1 MDIRKR
7 KLKGVAL
14 TVLIIVCL
22 VMASAMTFFAID
34 NTANA
39 FQNNDYTALTANDNK
54 TTEMLLDGY
63 EKDTTGRGKVFNG
76 EIFWKLIEK
85 VSGGA
90 VKNKTQLDSWS
101 IQEGQEKTSA
111 DFRTYNGADVVVII
125 DGIPWTATYLSQNE
139 DGDPILTLWQADAM
153 SINYYDVST
162 NSMAKGVN
170 VAFNPTNSVDSI
182 ADYPANSYGTS
193 AMATAVLNNGGA
205 FARSNTDASEII
217 QQQAGSTYAKFTM
230 PGATGSLT
238 SFIDVPSN
246 VPYQKDST
254 KESSKTQSYHSTY
267 KYDTNNECLGEPIA
281 GNMYYRSASNKT
293 AYTYYGHGTVN
304 QTGYLAW
311 GDDRLWLPSFAE
323 VGHGVDS
330 GATSG
335 LWKTTV
341 KQRTISE
348 NISGTLVGY
357 CWLRS
362 TNSSNYSYSYA
373 LGKDGSFMDANNVT
387 TAFSVRPAFHL
398 NLKSAADRAGSL
410 GLAEPTDIND
420 VEYNGEEW
428 NSLKNIS
435 DGKKT
440 WYDSSK
446 MTVTFPAGVKDV
458 GTYQVKVT
466 ITTEDD
472 VFLGNPDPSKGNGDE
487 SDKVRYFNFTI
498 TKKRIGVTVAL
509 DTSELPVVSLANSS
523 DVYTG
528 DTVANGRAPNL
539 GFLYSGGKLSEP
551 TTELPTAV
559 DTYTATAT
567 ILNANTCKNYEI
579 IASSSN
585 SITFSV
591 KKANVTSPAISGQ
604 YSKGYAGDFIEF
616 TLTGGNNSAISFELP
631 EGMSW
636 KDNDRNTN
644 TLIAKNAKKY
654 TVIATLADN
663 GVSTQWADGSTDPV
677 PLEYEIT
684 KKPLSITITS
694 SAGWEWNVGETPT
707 ITIDEDSFAD
717 DSTDLY
723 IYYIDSK
730 NPSVKHDGINNN
742 KVINGNTRTI
752 TMPGDIPQGSYTIGV
767 ELYGSNNDNDNYSL
781 DVPKTAMFTIKGSAV
796 TIDASKIVWL
806 YNTTVIDDTN
816 NVKLVYTG
824 NAYQFSVDA
833 SVLRDNGAKV
843 DITKGVNG
851 YSGDVN
857 VTNAKST
864 YSVTVYVT
872 NYDNTYESH
881 NSQYTLNYS
890 IDKAKYDLSGL
901 SWPTSNTTEY
911 NRNAQSMELI
921 GSMAQGLT
929 VTYSGNGK
937 VNVGGYK
944 TTATFRVSDTDNY
957 YVPTNGA
964 PDTYDGDFEFTFDWS
979 ITQATLDASGKWKD
993 DNGNSDVYTL
1003 PTLRSIGDLDL
1014 DSMVNYTYYDEE
1026 GNIVTSLPSQTTSE
1040 MQFRVVATLKDNYAV
1055 NYKFKEGTNE
1065 YTFYIGKDKYP
1076 VTLILKWEGMN
1087 IDDAHLPYTGNAIT
1101 PTIDITQGNV
1111 TASNV
1116 QIIYYKDSSSTPL
1129 EGNPTVVGRYRVAVS
1144 LDYESS
1150 DLYYLT
1156 SDSLEFE
1163 FEIIKADFDISSL
1176 VWTYTHTDKDG
1187 NVVNATYDAAQGKW
1201 LDAEG
1206 HEISPM
1212 TYDTTAHTLTLEGK
1226 DDINGLTVAL
1236 SGNEQTDAGSHNA
1249 QLTFTYDTENYNA
1262 PNFDTSLS
1270 WSIAKARIDAS
1281 NIVWGY
1287 TVGVSQEEIAY
1298 TENLPYTRI
1307 EGGEVKYTVK
1317 LINVPEE
1324 LKAFIKYTGT
1334 VDGTTE
1340 VGSYSTT
1347 YRIDNFDVNNYESLV
1362 MPSGLLNTLYWE
1374 VEPKKLDKPVFD
1386 NSWSAFDGN
1395 VHDFVEMFG
1404 VTEGDW
1410 KQYIKITISK
1420 DGVSYAGVSGV
1431 DYDHLTDKEY
1441 KAIKA
1446 GDYVISFDLIEPT
1459 SNSGK
1464 ENVKWLEW
1472 PDYEYTIQIKKY
1484 EIEVN
1489 EWQGSNTNA
1498 EVELENWVKP
1508 FVEYK
1513 YKDSE
1518 GKEVTIG
1525 TMQPGV
1531 AYLKELCAKA
1541 GYVDDILIYGKN
1553 TISVVRP
1560 GSGPIKLSKPTF
1572 DEEKTVTYD
1581 GNAHTVEEF
1590 LKKPADKGVVF
1601 SVSEMINAGEY
1612 IVSIS
1617 LDGDT
1622 YVWEDGSNESYT
1634 YTVKIAK
1641 ATVSQ
1646 NTLVWNTDANGLP
1659 TLTVRGHSDIE
1670 FTYAYYDAD
1679 GFELTLAE
1687 IKDGMEYAKVVAKI
1701 VGGNYDIIDVNKDVV
1716 EEITYDPTLQG
1727 GKDPN
1732 EDDGKKDGLVDF
1744 GKVGEV
1750 LKEFWQVIVSVVSIV
1765 FIIIFVAKGIGYANQ
1780 KKQAKKTA
1788 KDKYT
1793 TQYYAGATGL
1803 FGLAM
1808 TSWTVIACVLMGAAV
1823 LSLIFM
1829 LLEKSGYKKAERE
1842 LETAKEEYAANK
1854 AEIENKQRN
1863 DQMQMMLMGALG
1875 GNNGQ
1880 GGYIQQGVSAD
1891 EMRYMINDAMT
1902 NMLPQP
1908 TANNNDE
1915 MFRELKDSIR
1925 DMQLQMNA
1933 QTQSEQTNRNDEL
1946 VQKLMEQNAQNE
1958 ERMRQMNAQNEER
1971 IRQLAEQNE
1980 KTMEKLMDKFAEQSK
1995 ENSVEDKI
2003 EKMFEKFAKQQA
2015 VERQAER
2022 EVAAANVND
2031 EVIEKLVSKLQ
2042 PATNNDTIL
2051 KVVEKTERN
2060 DELIKQLLK
2069 NQEMLME
2076 KIIELSNRK
2085 PEEKIVEKEV
2095 RVEVPVEKIVEKEVV
2110 KEVKVEVPVI
2120 KEVPIEV
2127 EKVVEKIV
2135 EKEVPVSMPIEKP
2148 AKATKVP
2155 APRLTLDEAYAKLS
2169 SNQKKIFDTLRAYAL
2184 TKDKCKEKK
2193 SNYFIVLG
2201 QSTVN
2206 PLVKLTIKKNKT
2218 VALFKMEDEYMKDI
2232 RKNATSDGTKVK
2244 VKETELIVGDNQALA
2259 TAKEMIDLR
2268 EDQIERYGE
2277 YLKEQR
2283 SFKKK

>member
-7 KLKGVAL
+7 KLKGYVAL

-39 FQNNDYTALTANDNK
+39 FQDNDYTALTANDNK

-63 EKDTTGRGKVFNG
+63 ADDTTGKGNVFNG
-76 EIFWKLIEK
+76 EIFWKL
-85 VSGGA
+85 VSKISGVTNPTA
-90 VKNKTQLDSWS
+90 ATL
-101 IQEGQEKTSA
+101 EGLGSTEKTSA

-153 SINYYDVST
+153 EIDYYNVST
-162 NSMAKGVN
+162 NAMAKGVN
-170 VAFNPTNSVDSI
+170 IAWNPTNAVNSENT
-182 ADYPANSYGTS
+182 YPSNSYGTS
-193 AMATAVLNNGGA
+193 AMATAVLNNGGY
-205 FARSNTDASEII
+205 FARSNTSATENLS
-217 QQQAGSTYAKFTM
+217 QQASSTYAKFTM
-230 PGATGSLT
+230 PSITGSLT
-238 SFIDVPSN
+238 SFIEIPDN
-246 VPYQKDST
+246 MPYQKDNT
-254 KESSKTQSYHSTY
+254 KESAKTQALHSY
-267 KYDTNNECLGEPIA
+267 DANNDCLGAPIS
-281 GNMYYRSASNKT
+281 GNMFDADH
-293 AYTYYGHGTVN
+293 TYYTNSNVVN
-304 QTGYLAW
+304 GNATTQAGYLSW
-311 GDDRLWLPSFAE
+311 GNDRIWLPSFAE
-323 VGHGVDS
+323 VGYAD
-330 GATSG
+330 AANG
-335 LWKTTV
+335 LWKTSTDQRSTSTTV
-341 KQRTISE
+341 SSNRVSY
-348 NISGTLVGY
+348 S
-357 CWLRS
+357 WLRS
-362 TNSSNYSYSYA
+362 ATCNYCSLSYVLGATGTYMSDSNVVLA
-373 LGKDGSFMDANNVT
+373 CA
-387 TAFSVRPAFHL
+387 VRPAFHL
-398 NLKSAADRAGSL
+398 NLNKAAKRAGSL
-410 GLAEPTDIND
+410 GLAEPTDVSNP
-420 VEYNGEEW
+420 YNGQAQ
-428 NSLKNIS
+428 SLS
-435 DGKKT
+435 DITDTDKT
-440 WYDSSK
+440 GWFDSAK
-446 MTVTFPAGVKDV
+446 MRLDNLDGEIKDV
-458 GTYQVKVT
+458 GTYRVKAT
-466 ITTEDD
+466 ITSSNEDD
-472 VFLGNPDPSKGNGDE
+472 VFNGDPDPSKGNGDE

-498 TKKRIGVTVAL
+498 TKKKISVVVAK
-509 DTSELPVVSLANSS
+509 DTNELPVVSLANSS

-528 DTVANGRAPNL
+528 DTVANGRAPTL
-539 GFLYSGGKLSEP
+539 GFSYSGGSLSSP
-551 TTELPTAV
+551 QDTLPTAV
-559 DTYTATAT
+559 GKYTATAK
-567 ILNANTCKNYEI
+567 ILNDCNYELDGTY
-579 IASSSN
+579 
-585 SITFSV
+585 SIKFEINKTD
-591 KKANVTSPAISGQ
+591 VTSPAISGQ

-781 DVPKTAMFTIKGSAV
+781 DVPKTAMFTVKGSAV
-796 TIDASKIVWL
+796 TIDSSKIVWL
-806 YNTTVIDDTN
+806 YNTTVITDVS
-816 NVKLVYTG
+816 NVKLVYNG

-833 SVLRDNGAKV
+833 SVLRENGAKV

-1226 DDINGLTVAL
+1226 DDINGLTVAI

-1298 TENLPYTRI
+1298 TENLPYARI

-1410 KQYIKITISK
+1410 KQYIRITISK
-1420 DGVSYAGVSGV
+1420 DGAVYAGISGA

-1915 MFRELKDSIR
+1915 
-1925 DMQLQMNA
+1925 
-1933 QTQSEQTNRNDEL
+1933 L

-1980 KTMEKLMDKFAEQSK
+1980 KTMEKLMDKFAEQPN

-2085 PEEKIVEKEV
+2085 PE
-2095 RVEVPVEKIVEKEVV
+2095 EKIVEKEVV

-2268 EDQIERYGE
+2268 EDQIERYND
-2277 YLKEQR
+2277 YLKEQKSMR
-2283 SFKKK
+2283 KK

>member
-7 KLKGVAL
+7 KLKGYIAL
-14 TVLIIVCL
+14 SILLILCL
-22 VMASAMTFFAID
+22 IMASAMTFFAID

-39 FQNNDYTALTANDNK
+39 FKDNDYTALTANDNK

-85 VSGGA
+85 VSGGT
-90 VKNKTQLDSWS
+90 VKNKTQFENWS
-101 IQEGQEKTSA
+101 IPEGQEKTSA

-162 NSMAKGVN
+162 NSMDTKVDGAWNLTN
-170 VAFNPTNSVDSI
+170 VINSVNK
-182 ADYPANSYGTS
+182 YPSNSYGTS
-193 AMATAVLNNGGA
+193 SMATAVLNNGGA

-217 QQQAGSTYAKFTM
+217 QQQESSTYAKFTM

-238 SFIDVPSN
+238 SFIDVPNN
-246 VPYQKDST
+246 VPYQKNNT
-254 KESSKTQSYHSTY
+254 KESAKTQSYHSLY
-267 KYDTNNECLGEPIA
+267 KYDANNDCLGAPIS
-281 GNMYYRSASNKT
+281 GNMYSAT
-293 AYTYYGHGTVN
+293 YTYYGNAKVN
-304 QTGYLAW
+304 QSGYLAW
-311 GDDRLWLPSFAE
+311 GDDRLWLPSLAE
-323 VGHGVDS
+323 VGYSDTQTNPDS
-330 GATSG
+330 GKIANG
-335 LWKTTV
+335 LWQTSIN
-341 KQRTISE
+341 QRNLSKIGL
-348 NISGTLVGY
+348 NFAFY
-357 CWLRS
+357 LRS
-362 TNSSNYSYSYA
+362 ATFRHYHAALLIDPIIEEIYNYNVDYEYA
-373 LGKDGSFMDANNVT
+373 
-387 TAFSVRPAFHL
+387 VRPAFHL
-398 NLKSAADRAGSL
+398 NLNEAAKRAGSL
-410 GLAEPTDIND
+410 GLDTPQDVTNTYIGREQRLDDITDTD
-420 VEYNGEEW
+420 KTKWFDSAKMRLDSLDGE
-428 NSLKNIS
+428 I
-435 DGKKT
+435 
-440 WYDSSK
+440 
-446 MTVTFPAGVKDV
+446 KDV
-458 GTYQVKVT
+458 GTYRVKAT
-466 ITTEDD
+466 ITSTDEED
-472 VFLGNPDPSKGNGDE
+472 VFKGDPDPSKGNGDE

-833 SVLRDNGAKV
+833 SVLRENGAKV

-911 NRNAQSMELI
+911 NRYAQSMELI

-1026 GNIVTSLPSQTTSE
+1026 GNIVTSLPTQTTTE

-1298 TENLPYTRI
+1298 TENLPYARI

-1404 VTEGDW
+1404 ITDGDW
-1410 KQYIKITISK
+1410 KQYIRITISK
-1420 DGVSYAGVSGV
+1420 DGESYPGVSGV

-1622 YVWEDGSNESYT
+1622 YVWEDGSNDSYT

-1716 EEITYDPTLQG
+1716 EEITFDPTLQG
-1727 GKDPN
+1727 GEEPN
-1732 EDDGKKDGLVDF
+1732 EDDGKKEGLVDF

-1750 LKEFWQVIVSVVSIV
+1750 LKEFWQVIVSVVSVV

-1788 KDKYT
+1788 KDKYS

-1915 MFRELKDSIR
+1915 LM
-1925 DMQLQMNA
+1925 
-1933 QTQSEQTNRNDEL
+1933 
-1946 VQKLMEQNAQNE
+1946 QKLMEQN
-1958 ERMRQMNAQNEER
+1958 
-1971 IRQLAEQNE
+1971 
-1980 KTMEKLMDKFAEQSK
+1980 EKLMQQLSQQPQE
-1995 ENSVEDKI
+1995 SVNEDKI

-2095 RVEVPVEKIVEKEVV
+2095 RVEVP
-2110 KEVKVEVPVI
+2110 
-2120 KEVPIEV
+2120 
-2127 EKVVEKIV
+2127 VEKIV

-2268 EDQIERYGE
+2268 EDQIERYND
-2277 YLKEQR
+2277 YLKEQKSMR
-2283 SFKKK
+2283 KK